1 MGILLSEEECF
12 EMVGELHTT
21 YEEDLALIAKTQLKK
36 VMELLKQRAVFVE
49 WEWKDSKGIW
59 EIRFDD
65 NEWQEL
71 LREVEPLIGEK

>member
-1 MGILLSEEECF
+1 MGILLSDGDKF
-12 EMVGELHTT
+12 YVGMDVTKGGGDYADI
-21 YEEDLALIAKTQLKK
+21 YEVIDASAKAQSKK
-36 VMELLKQRAVFVE
+36 WMELLKQRANFVA

-71 LREVEPLIGEK
+71 LKEVE

>member
-1 MGILLSEEECF
+1 MGILLSDKQLEELL
-12 EMVGELHTT
+12 GEDFKTVYSGHV
-21 YEEDLALIAKTQLKK
+21 EEYRSIAKAQSKRW
-36 VMELLKQRAVFVE
+36 MELLKQRAMFVA

-71 LREVEPLIGEK
+71 QKEVEE